1 MKPKSPWGLRLFAE
15 EYFQCLSLPGLG
27 RSSRQAKSG
36 ALAALK
42 QHHCLPHS
50 LLLRH
55 LSGDWGQVA
64 LEDAA
69 RNDQA
74 LVNDERLLA
83 SYEIAAGVV
92 VWVITERDRSVITLL
107 LPVEY

>member
-1 MKPKSPWGLRLFAE
+1 MPEPSRSWPLF
-15 EYFQCLSLPGLG
+15 PLG
-27 RSSRQAKSG
+27 QVMSTPG
-36 ALAALK
+36 ALAALR

-64 LEDAA
+64 LEEAA

-74 LVNDERLLA
+74 LVNDERLLS

-92 VWVITERDRSVITLL
+92 VWVITEWDRSVTTLL

>member
-1 MKPKSPWGLRLFAE
+1 MPE
-15 EYFQCLSLPGLG
+15 
-27 RSSRQAKSG
+27 SSRPWPLFPPNQIMSTPG
-36 ALAALK
+36 ALAALR

-64 LEDAA
+64 LEGAA

-74 LVNDERLLA
+74 LVNDERLLS

-92 VWVITERDRSVITLL
+92 VWVITEWDRSVTTLL